1 MSARTSH
8 DAQGVGASRS
18 PGWTLAKMAWV
29 LTKARFSSSIAGDPL
44 VQNSPSS
51 RRTQGEAKRNRA
63 AHRRSGSG
71 VEVGQNGQHAAVPV
85 VVGIQAQ
92 LGENVAD
99 VLVDRF
105 LCDHQPG

>member
-18 PGWTLAKMAWV
+18 PGRTLATMAWV
-29 LTKARFSSSIAGDPL
+29 LAKARFSSSIAGDPL
-44 VQNSPSS
+44 VQNSPSGRKT
-51 RRTQGEAKRNRA
+51 RREATRNRSA
-63 AHRRSGSG
+63 DRRSGSG

-92 LGENVAD
+92 LGEDVAD
-99 VLVDRF
+99 VLV
-105 LCDHQPG
+105 